1 MPVLPS
7 YRNQSIDSLCKSKLT
22 GFYIRATLT
31 FKGLRFAEP
40 TNLIV
45 SSAIEMPPET
55 FNETNKQKKSPSHWQ
70 VKFRLRQNSL
80 SYLVSSWKD
89 AACHTAQK
97 MKIPI
102 KCFFSKCD
110 QIRSFQRIW
119 LHLLKKFLMENF
131 IFCRVPV
138 DDIIKW
144 RFRKYRGLFKIQSNV

>member
-7 YRNQSIDSLCKSKLT
+7 YRSQLIDLLCKSKLT

-40 TNLIV
+40 TNLIA
-45 SSAIEMPPET
+45 SSAIEMSLET
-55 FNETNKQKKSPSHWQ
+55 FNENNKEKKSPSHWQ
-70 VKFRLRQNSL
+70 AIFRLRQNSL
-80 SYLVSSWKD
+80 SYLVSSWKH

-119 LHLLKKFLMENF
+119 SHLMKKSLMENF
-131 IFCRVPV
+131 IFVQCQLM
-138 DDIIKW
+138 I
-144 RFRKYRGLFKIQSNV
+144 S